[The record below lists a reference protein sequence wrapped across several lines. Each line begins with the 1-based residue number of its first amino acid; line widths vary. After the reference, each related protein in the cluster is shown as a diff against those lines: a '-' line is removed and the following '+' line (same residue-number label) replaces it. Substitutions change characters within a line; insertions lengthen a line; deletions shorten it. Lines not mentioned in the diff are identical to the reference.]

1 LMDYL
6 PVEPGRPETLVI
18 AEYPKADASLIDDE
32 AEGDIGAV
40 TEVVRAI
47 RNLRAEFRIQN
58 NVKLEAIMHA
68 PEIESVLDAESATVR
83 ALARVDPLTFA
94 TNGDSSAGKDQV
106 TLVLTSGTVVVPLGG
121 LVDLDVEMARL
132 AQELSEAETN
142 IARLEKRLTDEQF
155 VSKAPE
161 EVVDRER
168 QRLVTVQERRDRIQE
183 ILARLGGAV

>member
-1 LMDYL
+1 M
-6 PVEPGRPETLVI
+6 PGHWDKSI
-18 AEYPKADASLIDDE
+18 
-32 AEGDIGAV
+32 
-40 TEVVRAI
+40 
-47 RNLRAEFRIQN
+47 
-58 NVKLEAIMHA
+58 
-68 PEIESVLDAESATVR
+68 
-83 ALARVDPLTFA
+83 
-94 TNGDSSAGKDQV
+94 V

-121 LVDLDVEMARL
+121 LVDLDGEMARL

-183 ILARLGGAV
+183 VLARLGGAA